1 MSFVDGIY
9 SLMFIVALVG
19 ALLLGGWFALNYIT
33 PTQTELPKE
42 PPPEEKKPEPEP
54 TNKIDPGHGPYEPSV
69 PVEPPKKEPV
79 VDTFKPVLN
88 LLDARFDP
96 VNRMIQA
103 GYRILP
109 NSSPPPT
116 KTFSIFYDV
125 LYKGQK
131 TAEFSEEEPI
141 TSAELSGLQ
150 QMSLVTVTGAPPDAD
165 PSDLTVSAS
174 IHFRENGTVN
184 SGVVGVPITINV
196 K

>member
-1 MSFVDGIY
+1 
-9 SLMFIVALVG
+9 MFIVGLVG
-19 ALLLGGWFALNYIT
+19 ALFLGGWFALNYIT

-54 TNKIDPGHGPYEPSV
+54 TNKIDPGHGPYGPDV

-96 VNRMIQA
+96 VNRYIQI
-103 GYRILP
+103 GYRVLP
-109 NSSPPPT
+109 NGSPPPS
-116 KTFSIFYDV
+116 KTYSILYDV

-131 TAEFSEEEPI
+131 TADFPEEEPI
-141 TSAELSGLQ
+141 TAAEMSGLQ
-150 QMSLVTVTGAPPDAD
+150 QQSLIPVTGTPAEVDPAD
-165 PSDLTVSAS
+165 LVVSAL
-174 IHFRENGTVN
+174 IRFRENGTIN